1 MVFIERMPR
10 KRILLIKT
18 LIWAACLAP
27 LMRLGYKALT
37 DGLTANP
44 IEFITLS
51 TGTWTLVFVMAT
63 LSITPLRQFTG
74 QNWLIKL
81 RRLIGLFAFFY
92 GSLHFLTYV
101 WLDKFFDLHDM
112 ARDVLK
118 RPFIT
123 AGFFAFVLMIPLAA
137 TSTAGA
143 IRRMGGRK
151 WQLLHRLIYL
161 TGVAAVVHY
170 WWKVKADTR
179 QPAIYAMVLG
189 ILLGCR
195 VISLLMARSLQR
207 RRVPRPVAVP
217 ESGQ

>member
-1 MVFIERMPR
+1 
-10 KRILLIKT
+10 
-18 LIWAACLAP
+18 
-27 LMRLGYKALT
+27 MRLGYKALT

-161 TGVAAVVHY
+161 AGVAAVVHY